1 MEMITR
7 SRLAAAW
14 LTMFLVGTEL
24 FVFSP
29 LLPLLAADYQISASV
44 AGLVVTIFSLTY
56 MSCAPLLG
64 HVSDRIGRRRML
76 SCALLVFAAANLL
89 TALVP
94 NLPSLLAV
102 RICAGASAA
111 GISPS
116 IYALVG
122 QSAPP
127 DRRGTWLAVAAS
139 GLLVSL
145 ALGASTGAIA
155 AASFGWPTIFVALA
169 GLSLALAWLNRQVWP
184 GEPTVM
190 ARSSATIP
198 DRRIAAAL
206 ACRLIPTAVWSTGLY
221 GVYTYL
227 GAGLIAV
234 GFSTGDAAWA
244 ILCYGGGAIA
254 GVFIGGH
261 VTDRLGVK
269 FTAGVSFAGL
279 CACLLILRMALDTG
293 TLVEPVIG
301 VSSAVAQLFFPA
313 QQVGLA
319 NDFPRQR
326 SAALA
331 WNNSALFFGISLGSA
346 IGGQAVA
353 LGSFDLN
360 LTISAGIALIGWCV
374 TAIVVPDQA
383 TDRDRPRQ

>member
-1 MEMITR
+1 
-7 SRLAAAW
+7 
-14 LTMFLVGTEL
+14 
-24 FVFSP
+24 
-29 LLPLLAADYQISASV
+29 
-44 AGLVVTIFSLTY
+44 
-56 MSCAPLLG
+56 
-64 HVSDRIGRRRML
+64 
-76 SCALLVFAAANLL
+76 
-89 TALVP
+89 
-94 NLPSLLAV
+94 
-102 RICAGASAA
+102 
-111 GISPS
+111 
-116 IYALVG
+116 
-122 QSAPP
+122 
-127 DRRGTWLAVAAS
+127 
-139 GLLVSL
+139 LVSL

-169 GLSLALAWLNRQVWP
+169 GLSLALAWLNRRVWP
-184 GEPTVM
+184 GEPRVM
-190 ARSSATIP
+190 MRSGATPP

-206 ACRLIPTAVWSTGLY
+206 ACRLIPMAVWSTGLY

-234 GFSTGDAAWA
+234 GFSTEHAARA

-261 VTDRLGVK
+261 ATDRLGVK

-279 CACLLILRMALDTG
+279 CACLLILRVALDTG

-319 NDFPRQR
+319 NDFPCQR
-326 SAALA
+326 GAALA

-360 LTISAGIALIGWCV
+360 LSISAGIALIGWFV
-374 TAIVVPDQA
+374 TVIVVPNQA

>member
-1 MEMITR
+1 M
-7 SRLAAAW
+7 SRIG
-14 LTMFLVGTEL
+14 V
-24 FVFSP
+24 
-29 LLPLLAADYQISASV
+29 
-44 AGLVVTIFSLTY
+44 
-56 MSCAPLLG
+56 
-64 HVSDRIGRRRML
+64 GRRRIL
-76 SCALLVFAAANLL
+76 SCALLVFAATNLL
-89 TALVP
+89 TALVA

-102 RICAGASAA
+102 RLCAGASAA

-145 ALGASTGAIA
+145 ALGASAGAIA

-169 GLSLALAWLNRQVWP
+169 GLSLALAWLNRRVWP
-184 GEPTVM
+184 GEPRVM
-190 ARSSATIP
+190 MRSSAATP
-198 DRRIAAAL
+198 DRRIAADL
-206 ACRLIPTAVWSTGLY
+206 ARRLIPMAVWSTGLY

-234 GFSTGDAAWA
+234 GFSTEHAARA

-261 VTDRLGVK
+261 ATDRLGVK

-279 CACLLILRMALDTG
+279 CACLLILRVALDTG

-301 VSSAVAQLFFPA
+301 AGGRFRLSPGLSRRATCDRTRVA
-313 QQVGLA
+313 
-319 NDFPRQR
+319 
-326 SAALA
+326 
-331 WNNSALFFGISLGSA
+331 
-346 IGGQAVA
+346 
-353 LGSFDLN
+353 
-360 LTISAGIALIGWCV
+360 
-374 TAIVVPDQA
+374 
-383 TDRDRPRQ
+383 RDRAGCNCPCRV

>member
-7 SRLAAAW
+7 SRLVAAW
-14 LTMFLVGTEL
+14 STMFLVGTEL

-29 LLPLLAADYQISASV
+29 LLPLLAADYHISIGV

-56 MSCAPLLG
+56 MTCAPLLG
-64 HVSDRIGRRRML
+64 HVSDRIGRRRIL

-89 TALVP
+89 TALVA

-102 RICAGASAA
+102 RLCAGASAA

-145 ALGASTGAIA
+145 ALGASAGAIA
-155 AASFGWPTIFVALA
+155 IASFGWPTIFVALA
-169 GLSLALAWLNRQVWP
+169 GLSLALAWLNRRVWP
-184 GEPTVM
+184 GEPGVM
-190 ARSSATIP
+190 MRSSATTI

-206 ACRLIPTAVWSTGLY
+206 ARRLIPMALWSTGLY

-234 GFSTGDAAWA
+234 GFTTGHAAWA

-279 CACLLILRMALDTG
+279 CACLLILRVALDTG
-293 TLVEPVIG
+293 TLVEPVISL
-301 VSSAVAQLFFPA
+301 SSAVAQLFFPA

-326 SAALA
+326 GAALA

-360 LTISAGIALIGWCV
+360 LTISAGIALIGWFV